1 MKKIFVVC
9 FFICLV
15 IALRAQAVYESD
27 KYVPET
33 DSLVL
38 KNLAKWQDIKFGL
51 LMHWGTYS
59 EKGIVESWTICPE
72 DEGWCRRSNNDYY
85 AYVKEYEG
93 LKNTFYPTKFDPDLW
108 AEAAKEAGMKYVVFT
123 TKHHDGFCMFDTK
136 YTDYKVTSKDCPF
149 HTNPRANIAKEVFIA
164 FRKKGFMIGAY
175 FSKPDW
181 HCPYYWWPNF
191 PPRDRNVNY
200 DPDVYKDRWNKFV
213 EYTHNQILELMSD
226 YGKIDILWL
235 DGGWIKKLSKEEIK
249 KEYEKKLSNIGSG
262 YLKSNIISQDIKMD
276 ELVKQCREKQPGL
289 IVVDRDVYGKNQ
301 DYLTPENRVPDKT
314 LPYPWES
321 CITSGGGWS
330 YTPNAKYMS
339 GREGIQLLINIVSKG
354 GNLLL
359 NIAPG
364 PDGTWQQGAYNL
376 LKEFGAWMKV
386 NSEAIYNSKPLSP
399 YIEGN
404 IAMTCQSNGNAYFF
418 YLAKKGEEVPAIIHI
433 VCHRPA
439 KGVYV
444 TMLGEKMHLRWEPEG
459 VEGFK
464 VMIPASIRKN
474 PPCDNAWTIK
484 VSSLQPSK

>member
-1 MKKIFVVC
+1 
-9 FFICLV
+9 
-15 IALRAQAVYESD
+15 
-27 KYVPET
+27 
-33 DSLVL
+33 
-38 KNLAKWQDIKFGL
+38 
-51 LMHWGTYS
+51 
-59 EKGIVESWTICPE
+59 
-72 DEGWCRRSNNDYY
+72 
-85 AYVKEYEG
+85 
-93 LKNTFYPTKFDPDLW
+93 
-108 AEAAKEAGMKYVVFT
+108 
-123 TKHHDGFCMFDTK
+123 
-136 YTDYKVTSKDCPF
+136 
-149 HTNPRANIAKEVFIA
+149 
-164 FRKKGFMIGAY
+164 
-175 FSKPDW
+175 
-181 HCPYYWWPNF
+181 
-191 PPRDRNVNY
+191 
-200 DPDVYKDRWNKFV
+200 
-213 EYTHNQILELMSD
+213 
-226 YGKIDILWL
+226 
-235 DGGWIKKLSKEEIK
+235 
-249 KEYEKKLSNIGSG
+249 
-262 YLKSNIISQDIKMD
+262 
-276 ELVKQCREKQPGL
+276 
-289 IVVDRDVYGKNQ
+289 
-301 DYLTPENRVPDKT
+301 
-314 LPYPWES
+314 
-321 CITSGGGWS
+321 
-330 YTPNAKYMS
+330 MS